1 MSPRERCFACLAQSP
16 PALFEAALWLAAE
29 HDSSVQPGDTLA
41 ELNELL
47 HQVRSRLPHLPAAQ
61 LAMPLLRC
69 LNDLDFH
76 EDESAPLRPQ
86 ASLLHLVMRR
96 RRGQPLALAIIALEL
111 AQQLDIPLQG
121 VSFPGHFLVRVP
133 GADHMLD
140 PCSGRR
146 LYTQDCRALLI
157 RYFGNNRELHAEHLA
172 ASDAQSIIQRMSRNL
187 RHLHV
192 QDDDYLAALKDAER
206 VLQLGPPTAGDH
218 LARADIYQKL
228 ACPQGERFDIERAL
242 MLSDA
247 STEQLALSQRLRQ
260 LGHVQPLH

>member
-1 MSPRERCFACLAQSP
+1 MSPRQRCFACLDQNP
-16 PALFEAALWLAAE
+16 PALLEAALWLAAE
-29 HDSSVQPGDTLA
+29 HDPALQPTETLA
-41 ELNELL
+41 AFDELL
-47 HQVRSRLPHLPAAQ
+47 HQVRTRLPVLPAAQ

-69 LNDLDFH
+69 LGDLDFH
-76 EDESAPLRPQ
+76 EDDSAPLRPQ

-111 AQQLDIPLQG
+111 AQRLDIPLQG
-121 VSFPGHFLVRVP
+121 VNFPGHFLVRVP

-157 RYFGNNRELHAEHLA
+157 RHFGSNRELHADNFTACDPPSML
-172 ASDAQSIIQRMSRNL
+172 QRMSRNL

-206 VLQLGPPTAGDH
+206 VLLLGPPSAADH
-218 LARADIYQKL
+218 LARADIYQQL
-228 ACPQGERFDIERAL
+228 ACPQAERFDVERAL
-242 MLSDA
+242 MLSEDGV
-247 STEQLALSQRLRQ
+247 TQLALGERLRR
-260 LGHVQPLH
+260 LAHAQPLH